1 MDNHFEMTG
10 INYRTDL
17 STIKLL
23 REQVK
28 ALEDGDDGRI
38 EVIAAM
44 MSLGLKA
51 GRIVRLR

>member
-1 MDNHFEMTG
+1 MNNHFEMTG

-17 STIKLL
+17 ETIKLL

-28 ALEDGDDGRI
+28 ALENGNDGRI

-44 MSLGLKA
+44 MTLGLKT
-51 GRIVRLR
+51 GRIVRV

>member
-1 MDNHFEMTG
+1 MNNHFEMTG
-10 INYRTDL
+10 ISYKTDL
-17 STIKLL
+17 ETLKLL

-44 MSLGLKA
+44 MSLGLKV
-51 GRIVRLR
+51 GRIVIV